1 MKKKKP
7 ILIVL
12 FLTILTLFGCKH
24 FPIVSKNSV
33 LLKYYETPLK
43 WAGIKF
49 GETTREEAQTLI
61 TQISEIAVDD
71 QEQISDGIHYVS
83 PTPNC
88 YDLKKGF
95 RESGFCVK
103 YINGIAQAINFE
115 SSNLTLS
122 EIENFLGNIEEFAV
136 VQRFDHRSSIS
147 YFGLST
153 SNGFFIFGGND
164 SFLSSLL
171 GIDEDLEELRIGPNE
186 EFSVYLGS
194 EEGIEL
200 LGKTLTGE
208 LTWRYLTE
216 EGGFQAWI
224 GYGKYEV
231 QKPET
236 LN

>member
-1 MKKKKP
+1 MKKKKT
-7 ILIVL
+7 ILIAL
-12 FLTILTLFGCKH
+12 FLIILTLLGCEH
-24 FPIVSKNSV
+24 IPVITNQSV
-33 LLKYYETPLK
+33 LLKYYETPFE

-49 GETTREEAQTLI
+49 GETTKEEALTLI
-61 TQISEIAVDD
+61 MQISEIVVDE
-71 QEQISDGIHYVS
+71 QEQIGDGIHYVF

-88 YDLKKGF
+88 YNLKKGF
-95 RESGFCVK
+95 RESKFCVK

-115 SSNLTLS
+115 SSNLPLS
-122 EIENFLGNIEEFAV
+122 EIETYLGNIEEFAV
-136 VQRFDHRSSIS
+136 IQRFDHRFSIS
-147 YFGLST
+147 YFGLSA
-153 SNGFFIFGGND
+153 SNGYFIFGGDD

-171 GIDEDLEELRIGPNE
+171 GINEDLKEIRIGPRE
-186 EFSVYLGS
+186 KFSVYLGS

-200 LGKTLTGE
+200 LGKSLTGE

-231 QKPET
+231 QKPES